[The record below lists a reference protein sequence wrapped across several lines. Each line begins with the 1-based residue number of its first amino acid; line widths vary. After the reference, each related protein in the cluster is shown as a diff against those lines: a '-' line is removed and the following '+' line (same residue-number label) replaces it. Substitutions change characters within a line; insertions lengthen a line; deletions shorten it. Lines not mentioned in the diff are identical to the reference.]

1 MKPLSYREFEAAVE
15 RIVVSHNGCQHDG
28 WYDLQVDTPAGV
40 LEISACESAVTRGAG
55 KGTHWVACRFRD
67 VKRAARQ
74 VPNVNPF
81 SGKYNFHAT
90 SAREALD
97 EFESALVRLFATGD
111 VSGVSGSSPS
121 SPPAPGQPCP
131 GERSSMTSRA

>member
-1 MKPLSYREFEAAVE
+1 MKPLSHREFEAAVE
-15 RIVVSHNGCQHDG
+15 RIVVSHNGCRHDG

-40 LEISACESAVTRGAG
+40 LEISACEGAVTRGAG
-55 KGTHWVACRFRD
+55 KGSHWVACRFRD

-81 SGKYNFHAT
+81 SGKWNFHGT

-97 EFESALVRLFATGD
+97 QFESALASLFATGD
-111 VSGVSGSSPS
+111 VSDVSDLPRS
-121 SPPAPGQPCP
+121 SPPAPGRPYL
-131 GERSSMTSRA
+131 GASSSMTSRA

>member
-1 MKPLSYREFEAAVE
+1 MKPLSYLEFEAAVE
-15 RIVVSHNGCQHDG
+15 RVVVSRNGCRHDG

-55 KGTHWVACRFRD
+55 KNTHWVACRFRD

-81 SGKYNFHAT
+81 SGKWNFHGN
-90 SAREALD
+90 SACEAL
-97 EFESALVRLFATGD
+97 EQFESALARLFASID
-111 VSGVSGSSPS
+111 VSGASEFPRS
-121 SPPAPGQPCP
+121 SPPAPCRPCL
-131 GERSSMTSRA
+131 GASSSMTSRA

>member
-15 RIVVSHNGCQHDG
+15 RIVVSRTGCRHDG

-55 KGTHWVACRFRD
+55 KDTHWVACWFRD

-81 SGKYNFHAT
+81 SGKWNFHGT
-90 SAREALD
+90 IARKALD
-97 EFESALVRLFATGD
+97 QFESALAGLFATGD
-111 VSGVSGSSPS
+111 VSAASLWLRS
-121 SPPAPGQPCP
+121 SPPAPGQPCL
-131 GERSSMTSRA
+131 GASSSMTSQA